1 VKLRGAFAKALRSP
15 LRGTASRRAGP
26 AGTPPLTPRR
36 PHPGSARGRTLSAA
50 ALLAALLWAPAPAA
64 AEALPVAASIHPL
77 ALLVAEVGGDAVAVQ
92 TLLPPGASPH
102 GFEPTPSQ
110 VRALASARLLVT
122 VGAGLDDWA
131 DRMYA
136 AVGGKARVAVAAHG
150 PLMPAGPGHHHH
162 DGDDDHDQDADHDDH
177 TEHEHGPNDP
187 HVWLDPVWV
196 RDHAVP
202 ALEKALAA
210 AAPEHAAAFHANAA
224 DFAGRLTALD
234 THLAAELVPARGKAF
249 VAFHGSWTYFAARYG
264 LKQVAVVEPLPGREP
279 TARWMAEVIGEA
291 RASGAR
297 VVLIEP
303 QFAPGPAR
311 TIAAQFD
318 GRVVT
323 VDPVGD
329 PRTPQGASYE
339 ALMRFNARA
348 FREGLAS

>member
-1 VKLRGAFAKALRSP
+1 MKLRGAFGKALRSP
-15 LRGTASRRAGP
+15 FRGMASGRPAGP
-26 AGTPPLTPRR
+26 AGAPPVAPRC
-36 PHPGSARGRTLSAA
+36 PHPGNPRGRTLAAA
-50 ALLAALLWAPAPAA
+50 ALLAALLWAPAPPAA

-122 VGAGLDDWA
+122 VGAGLDGWA
-131 DRMYA
+131 DRMYE
-136 AVGGKARVAVAAHG
+136 AVGGKARVAIAAHG

-162 DGDDDHDQDADHDDH
+162 DGDEDGDEEHDHAA
-177 TEHEHGPNDP
+177 GDP

-202 ALEKALAA
+202 ALEKALAD

-224 DFAGRLTALD
+224 AFAERLTALD
-234 THLAAELVPARGKAF
+234 THLAAELAPVKGKAF

-291 RASGAR
+291 RESGAR

-303 QFAPGPAR
+303 QFAPGPAK

-329 PRTPQGASYE
+329 PRTPQGMTYE